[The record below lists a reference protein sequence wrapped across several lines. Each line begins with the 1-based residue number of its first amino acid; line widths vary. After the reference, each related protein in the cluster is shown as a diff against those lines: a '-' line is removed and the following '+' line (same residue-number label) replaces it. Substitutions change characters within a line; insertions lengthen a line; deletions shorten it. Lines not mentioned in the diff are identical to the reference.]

1 MPETG
6 SSGTVGG
13 LGRKAQPY
21 PESGDRWLDAPRH
34 WPLLLSRLTCPV
46 VDMIASLK
54 RHDAPKP
61 DMDGGTEK
69 VRRTMPVPLESVE
82 KGEW

>member
-21 PESGDRWLDAPRH
+21 PEGWALWQLRGPFGVLDTERAGIRTEDCDGHRLDRTLFE
-34 WPLLLSRLTCPV
+34 
-46 VDMIASLK
+46 MLK
-54 RHDAPKP
+54 RH
-61 DMDGGTEK
+61 
-69 VRRTMPVPLESVE
+69 MP
-82 KGEW
+82 

>member
-21 PESGDRWLDAPRH
+21 PDFVLAFTSSLRHPAP
-34 WPLLLSRLTCPV
+34 S
-46 VDMIASLK
+46 
-54 RHDAPKP
+54 
-61 DMDGGTEK
+61 
-69 VRRTMPVPLESVE
+69 
-82 KGEW
+82 

>member
-21 PESGDRWLDAPRH
+21 PDRARG
-34 WPLLLSRLTCPV
+34 
-46 VDMIASLK
+46 SL
-54 RHDAPKP
+54 
-61 DMDGGTEK
+61 G
-69 VRRTMPVPLESVE
+69 
-82 KGEW
+82 KGEVRMT

>member
-21 PESGDRWLDAPRH
+21 PESYRDTACDNKRTSG
-34 WPLLLSRLTCPV
+34 
-46 VDMIASLK
+46 MI
-54 RHDAPKP
+54 PQC
-61 DMDGGTEK
+61 
-69 VRRTMPVPLESVE
+69 VYC
-82 KGEW
+82 

>member
-21 PESGDRWLDAPRH
+21 PEARICGGLTRVAASFIVRAESCGADALRH
-34 WPLLLSRLTCPV
+34 EF
-46 VDMIASLK
+46 
-54 RHDAPKP
+54 
-61 DMDGGTEK
+61 GTAAF
-69 VRRTMPVPLESVE
+69 
-82 KGEW
+82 